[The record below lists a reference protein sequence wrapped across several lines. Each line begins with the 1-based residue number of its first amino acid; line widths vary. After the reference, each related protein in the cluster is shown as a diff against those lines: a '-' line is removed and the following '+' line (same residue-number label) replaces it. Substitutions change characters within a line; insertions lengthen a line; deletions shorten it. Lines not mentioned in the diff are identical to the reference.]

1 MALLDVFSAR
11 RTADRS
17 ADPTR
22 RESGGVGD
30 GATRPADPRHSVDP
44 QALLAIHDLELRAR
58 TVLEGVRAGLH
69 RSPFTGF
76 SAEFTEYRQYSPGD
90 DLRYLDWRVLART
103 DRHFLKKFEEE
114 TNLRCFLLVDASRSM
129 RFASAGVTKADYART
144 LIATLAWFLHQQRDV
159 VGTALFDEHVH
170 DVVPPRWRAG
180 HLRHVFATLSRE
192 PVGRDTNLAVALQET
207 ARLCRR
213 RSLIVIVSDFLTS
226 ATNWS
231 PALNELTAAGHD
243 VRALQ
248 VLDPAEV
255 TLDKFGNAAVWE
267 DLETGQTRY
276 IDPSQARAGYRQR
289 FDAHAATLGNRD
301 VVRHLGGEPFDREDS
316 LRRLTMAVGQ
326 WPLQGMGYW
335 AVERKSDQRLVGQV
349 GFADFQRNMKP
360 DIAGLPE
367 MGWIFDTVAHGQ
379 GIAGEA
385 ARAALAWI
393 DETYAPP
400 EITAIISIENAKSM
414 RLAERLGFVREP
426 DAVYRDELIA
436 LFRRTHRD

>member
-1 MALLDVFSAR
+1 MSDGGSGRLAIQ
-11 RTADRS
+11 DRGGLGRV
-17 ADPTR
+17 AIQD
-22 RESGGVGD
+22 SGGLG
-30 GATRPADPRHSVDP
+30 R
-44 QALLAIHDLELRAR
+44 LAIQDRVGSAPRLETERLVLR
-58 TVLEGVRAGLH
+58 
-69 RSPFTGF
+69 
-76 SAEFTEYRQYSPGD
+76 EFQLD
-90 DLRYLDWRVLART
+90 DL
-103 DRHFLKKFEEE
+103 
-114 TNLRCFLLVDASRSM
+114 
-129 RFASAGVTKADYART
+129 
-144 LIATLAWFLHQQRDV
+144 
-159 VGTALFDEHVH
+159 
-170 DVVPPRWRAG
+170 
-180 HLRHVFATLSRE
+180 
-192 PVGRDTNLAVALQET
+192 
-207 ARLCRR
+207 
-213 RSLIVIVSDFLTS
+213 
-226 ATNWS
+226 
-231 PALNELTAAGHD
+231 
-243 VRALQ
+243 
-248 VLDPAEV
+248 
-255 TLDKFGNAAVWE
+255 
-267 DLETGQTRY
+267 
-276 IDPSQARAGYRQR
+276 
-289 FDAHAATLGNRD
+289 DAHAATLGNRD